1 MELELRQ
8 VSADTYETGGDI
20 TLTQDESAETI
31 VPDYCP
37 DMARV
42 ISTEGTV
49 FVHSQELR
57 EGRAEI
63 TGSVQVNILYTPDG
77 ESGVRAL
84 ELSLPFTVESDNRAL
99 SDCEEVAAEISPEF
113 LEARMLNPRKV
124 LTRCRLTSRLT
135 GYRRAPL
142 SLTTDV
148 VTAEAY
154 PLEKLRERRKL
165 VLLTNL
171 LRREFQFSDTLI
183 LPSGRPGAVELLSV
197 SVTPE
202 VTDTRIIGDK
212 LICKGAFTLSLLY
225 LTEENLCASQTAE
238 LPFSQIMD
246 VEDIP
251 EDSPVSVRVTLNG
264 ADIQLDG
271 GDPEGRE
278 IGVTLYLEA
287 LAAVRREMEL
297 DLLRDLYSTAWETHY
312 DAVPLTVVESWERQT
327 CRQSAR
333 ELLETG
339 MSPDEILSLRVLCG
353 TVAAASE
360 NGRVVLRAP
369 VSVRVLY
376 RDEGGVTLVAERR
389 TEVRCET
396 DLPDSYQV
404 TAQAGVSEEPRGAIG
419 ERGIEVRFAVDF
431 RMEAVRA
438 SRLLCVT
445 DAELD
450 TESPKDTAD
459 APSLVLRRIGP
470 DESAWDVAKAC
481 GSTVAAI
488 LDANC
493 LADEAELPR
502 DAMILIP
509 RGRGGQGLKGQML

>member
-1 MELELRQ
+1 MELELIQ

-42 ISTEGTV
+42 IATEGTV

-57 EGRAEI
+57 EGRATV

-77 ESGVRAL
+77 ERGVRAL
-84 ELSLPFTVESDNRAL
+84 ELSLPFTAESDNRAL
-99 SDCEEVAAEISPEF
+99 SDCEEVAAEVTPE
-113 LEARMLNPRKV
+113 LVEARMLNPRKV
-124 LTRCRLTSRLT
+124 LTRCRLSTRLT
-135 GYRRAPL
+135 GYRKAPL
-142 SLTTDV
+142 CLTTDV
-148 VTAEAY
+148 VAADAY
-154 PLEKLRERRKL
+154 PLEKLRGRQKI
-165 VLLTNL
+165 VLLTRL
-171 LRREFQFSDTLI
+171 LRREFQFSDTLT
-183 LPSGRPGAVELLSV
+183 LPSGRPGVVELLSV
-197 SVTPE
+197 NVTPD
-202 VTDTRIIGDK
+202 VTETRIIGNK

-225 LTEENLCASQTAE
+225 LTEENQCASQTAE

-246 VEDIP
+246 VEDVP
-251 EDSPVSVRVTLNG
+251 EDSPVSVQITLNG
-264 ADIQLDG
+264 ADIQIDG
-271 GDPEGRE
+271 GDPDGRE

-297 DLLRDLYSTAWETHY
+297 ELLRDLYSTAWETRY
-312 DAVPLTVVESWERQT
+312 DAAPLTVVEAWERQT
-327 CRQSAR
+327 CRQPVR

-353 TVAAASE
+353 TVTASAE

-369 VSVRVLY
+369 VMMRVLY
-376 RDEGGVTLVAERR
+376 CDEGGVTLVAERR
-389 TEVRCET
+389 TEIRCET
-396 DLPDSYQV
+396 DLPEGYQV
-404 TAQAGVSEEPRGAIG
+404 TARAEVSEEPRGAVS

-431 RMEAVRA
+431 RMEAVRV
-438 SRLLCVT
+438 SQILCVT
-445 DAELD
+445 AAELD
-450 TESPKDTAD
+450 AETPKDTAD
-459 APSLVLRRIGP
+459 APSLVLRRMGA

-481 GSTVAAI
+481 NSTVSAI

-502 DAMILIP
+502 DTMILIP
-509 RGRGGQGLKGQML
+509 RKRG